1 MINRIKKEDVVNNS
15 NQPQNGKSRMEIL
28 RSKHPKGKTM
38 DDIQFLHLYS
48 KNKEFLQLEGVKE
61 TIQQIV
67 EFHKR
72 NKSGEFMIRMGERLL
87 LEYDKPKWSDEV
99 ELQFLKEDLDELEN
113 QKSYWKSRIVEGRR
127 SFWDKGNSKY
137 KGVVPYDTM
146 DEYYEDISYLKKKI
160 EKLEREFEN
169 IKN

>member
-1 MINRIKKEDVVNNS
+1 MSDKKS
-15 NQPQNGKSRMEIL
+15 KSKTTK
-28 RSKHPKGKTM
+28 KHLLFQYR
-38 DDIQFLHLYS
+38 DL
-48 KNKEFLQLEGVKE
+48 LQRDGVKE

>member
-1 MINRIKKEDVVNNS
+1 MINTIKKEDVVNNS
-15 NQPQNGKSRMEIL
+15 NQPQNGNK
-28 RSKHPKGKTM
+28 RSISDYNTLM
-38 DDIQFLHLYS
+38 MYDRDLHLLL
-48 KNKEFLQLEGVKE
+48 KDGVKE